1 MNNPKSA
8 IDALLE
14 DVKTVDDLTVYPI
27 TLGRYA
33 LLELVK
39 CPMIQRNQQ
48 FNTVNMLPTFYI
60 MTQPINMLLGYN
72 STNIDKLI
80 EKATLWAEDQPV
92 SNATRL
98 IEELM
103 VKFNLTEMVQPDSKS
118 DATSKKVDAQLPTA
132 G

>member
-1 MNNPKSA
+1 
-8 IDALLE
+8 
-14 DVKTVDDLTVYPI
+14 
-27 TLGRYA
+27 
-33 LLELVK
+33 
-39 CPMIQRNQQ
+39 
-48 FNTVNMLPTFYI
+48 MLPTFYI

-103 VKFNLTEMVQPDSKS
+103 VKFNLTEMVQPDSKG
-118 DATSKKVDAQLPTA
+118 DATSKKADAQRPTA